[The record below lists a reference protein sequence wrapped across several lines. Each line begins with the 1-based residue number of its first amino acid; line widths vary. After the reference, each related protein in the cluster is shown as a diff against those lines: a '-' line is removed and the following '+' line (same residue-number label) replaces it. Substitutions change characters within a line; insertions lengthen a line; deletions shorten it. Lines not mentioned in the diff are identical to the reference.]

1 MAHPENTKYLSI
13 HIPSQLPEFTRED
26 HATFVSFMEA
36 YFEFL
41 DQQGGAAE
49 IINALSD
56 YGNIDKT
63 VDTFVDHFKETYLH
77 DIPNKVVTDKEFLVK
92 NIREFYRARGSEK
105 SFQFLFRTMFQEEVT
120 LDHPKDQILKPSDGD
135 WIVDKIVKIPDF
147 GDSGKW
153 QNREMTGS
161 ISNATAMVE
170 NVVTIRENKFD
181 VSELLISN
189 IIGTFQIGE
198 TVTGTDK
205 DGNAISA
212 VLNGMIGS
220 VTVDNPGSNYSVGDE
235 LIVTGGGG
243 QFGEGRI
250 LIEDSTG
257 LLVKEDGTHIV
268 SEDDFGVNMKV
279 SCLLYTSPSPRDATL
294 SRMPSSA

>member
-1 MAHPENTKYLSI
+1 MC
-13 HIPSQLPEFTRED
+13 
-26 HATFVSFMEA
+26 
-36 YFEFL
+36 
-41 DQQGGAAE
+41 
-49 IINALSD
+49 
-56 YGNIDKT
+56 
-63 VDTFVDHFKETYLH
+63 
-77 DIPNKVVTDKEFLVK
+77 
-92 NIREFYRARGSEK
+92 IRDR
-105 SFQFLFRTMFQEEVT
+105 
-120 LDHPKDQILKPSDGD
+120 
-135 WIVDKIVKIPDF
+135 
-147 GDSGKW
+147 
-153 QNREMTGS
+153 
-161 ISNATAMVE
+161 SNATAMVE

-279 SCLLYTSPSPRDATL
+279 SVKELQGGTIDSVIIANGGTGYSKGDYLTLNNTDKLQDDGYPGTIRINEVAGRVTSLTL
-294 SRMPSSA
+294 TNAGQNYLNPPIVTLTGTSQGSGAKIVSTLIGGEISSATISFGGTGYHINDKIIFTITLTIEANRGVLVSSLAKKQVTNTFINM